1 MIKNLRKVIFIE
13 IICMCIICGNY
24 FGIMVISAAEITP
37 VPNRT
42 AAEDLSENVQSK
54 DEITEENKDMVNLE
68 NNDENTADDKI
79 VREIRPSDTAFVSV
93 ELIKETGDNNSGK
106 FTLDFN
112 LGDEAVD
119 GVEELALADVFCI
132 EGLDFSLSLEKLN
145 ESRVEFELSGLE
157 NKKYKYYIKFNPN
170 FSDNYSR
177 NIMNLLGVS
186 RDFIEFTHL
195 NWHKIF
201 YHLGI
206 IQSGI
211 RTKEALT
218 SIIQHYFDLHDISL
232 EEHVRKIVEV
242 EVEQKNQVGIKNVM
256 LGENFILGD
265 KVESFSNKFRVNIN
279 NLKLDEFH
287 QFLPNTKK
295 YRHLQELIR
304 FLLKDPLPYDVLLG
318 LHPDTKST
326 FILGKDNSSFLGWT
340 TLININSGKSQS
352 LNQIIIEGAS

>member
-1 MIKNLRKVIFIE
+1 MGTKKFSAKSDLNRFGFHQLVESIAEASSINLDELENTLIGESIFRFFTNPKINFPVGDIE
-13 IICMCIICGNY
+13 QLIIL
-24 FGIMVISAAEITP
+24 E
-37 VPNRT
+37 
-42 AAEDLSENVQSK
+42 EDGREVFQFLVNFLGLQGSSGPLPGSVL
-54 DEITEENKDMVNLE
+54 DEIAEEH
-68 NNDENTADDKI
+68 NNNPI
-79 VREIRPSDTAFVSV
+79 QSIY
-93 ELIKETGDNNSGK
+93 
-106 FTLDFN
+106 LDFFN
-112 LGDEAVD
+112 HHLIT
-119 GVEELALADVFCI
+119 VFHQI
-132 EGLDFSLSLEKLN
+132 W
-145 ESRVEFELSGLE
+145 R
-157 NKKYKYYIKFNPN
+157 KYKYYIKFNPN

>member
-1 MIKNLRKVIFIE
+1 MGTKKFSAKSDLNRFGFHQLVESIAEASSINLDELENTLIGESIFRFFTNPKINFPVGDIE
-13 IICMCIICGNY
+13 QLIIL
-24 FGIMVISAAEITP
+24 E
-37 VPNRT
+37 
-42 AAEDLSENVQSK
+42 EDEREVFQFLVNFLGLQGSSGPLPGSVL
-54 DEITEENKDMVNLE
+54 DEIAEEH
-68 NNDENTADDKI
+68 NNNPI
-79 VREIRPSDTAFVSV
+79 QSIY
-93 ELIKETGDNNSGK
+93 
-106 FTLDFN
+106 LDFFN
-112 LGDEAVD
+112 HHLIT
-119 GVEELALADVFCI
+119 VFHQI
-132 EGLDFSLSLEKLN
+132 W
-145 ESRVEFELSGLE
+145 R
-157 NKKYKYYIKFNPN
+157 KYKYYIKFNPN

>member
-1 MIKNLRKVIFIE
+1 MGTKKFSAKSDLNRFGFHQLVESIAEASSINLDELENTLIGESIFRFFTNPKINFPVGDIE
-13 IICMCIICGNY
+13 QLIIL
-24 FGIMVISAAEITP
+24 E
-37 VPNRT
+37 
-42 AAEDLSENVQSK
+42 EDGREVFQFLVNFLGLQGSSGPLPGSVL
-54 DEITEENKDMVNLE
+54 DEIAEEH
-68 NNDENTADDKI
+68 NNNPI
-79 VREIRPSDTAFVSV
+79 QSIY
-93 ELIKETGDNNSGK
+93 
-106 FTLDFN
+106 LDFFN
-112 LGDEAVD
+112 HHLIT
-119 GVEELALADVFCI
+119 VFHQI
-132 EGLDFSLSLEKLN
+132 W
-145 ESRVEFELSGLE
+145 R
-157 NKKYKYYIKFNPN
+157 KYKYYIKFNPN

-295 YRHLQELIR
+295 YRQLQELIR

>member
-1 MIKNLRKVIFIE
+1 MGTKKFSAKSDLNRFGFHQLVESIAEASSINLDELENTLTGESIFRFFTNPKINFPVGDIE
-13 IICMCIICGNY
+13 QLIIL
-24 FGIMVISAAEITP
+24 E
-37 VPNRT
+37 
-42 AAEDLSENVQSK
+42 EDGREVFQFFVNFLGLQGSSGPLPGSVL
-54 DEITEENKDMVNLE
+54 DEIAEEH
-68 NNDENTADDKI
+68 NNNPI
-79 VREIRPSDTAFVSV
+79 QSIY
-93 ELIKETGDNNSGK
+93 
-106 FTLDFN
+106 LDFFN
-112 LGDEAVD
+112 HHLIT
-119 GVEELALADVFCI
+119 LFHQI
-132 EGLDFSLSLEKLN
+132 W
-145 ESRVEFELSGLE
+145 R
-157 NKKYKYYIKFNPN
+157 KYKYYIKFNSN

-186 RDFIEFTHL
+186 RDFIKFTHL

-295 YRHLQELIR
+295 YRQLQELIR

>member
-1 MIKNLRKVIFIE
+1 MGTKKFSAKSDLNRFGFHQLVESIAEASSINLDELENTLIGESIFRFFTNPKINFPVGDIE
-13 IICMCIICGNY
+13 QLIIL
-24 FGIMVISAAEITP
+24 E
-37 VPNRT
+37 
-42 AAEDLSENVQSK
+42 EDGREVFQFLVNFLGLQGSSGPLPGSVL
-54 DEITEENKDMVNLE
+54 DEIAEEH
-68 NNDENTADDKI
+68 NNNPI
-79 VREIRPSDTAFVSV
+79 QSIY
-93 ELIKETGDNNSGK
+93 
-106 FTLDFN
+106 LDFFN
-112 LGDEAVD
+112 HHLIT
-119 GVEELALADVFCI
+119 LFHQI
-132 EGLDFSLSLEKLN
+132 W
-145 ESRVEFELSGLE
+145 R
-157 NKKYKYYIKFNPN
+157 KYKYYIKFNSN

-186 RDFIEFTHL
+186 RDFIKFTHL

-295 YRHLQELIR
+295 YRQLQELIR

-352 LNQIIIEGAS
+352 LNQIEGAS

>member
-1 MIKNLRKVIFIE
+1 MGTKKFSAKSDLNRFGFHQLVESIAEASSINLDELENTLIGESIFRFFTNPKINFPVGDIE
-13 IICMCIICGNY
+13 QLIIL
-24 FGIMVISAAEITP
+24 V
-37 VPNRT
+37 
-42 AAEDLSENVQSK
+42 EDGREVFQFLVNFLGLQGSSGPLPGSVL
-54 DEITEENKDMVNLE
+54 DEIAEEH
-68 NNDENTADDKI
+68 NNNPI
-79 VREIRPSDTAFVSV
+79 QSIY
-93 ELIKETGDNNSGK
+93 
-106 FTLDFN
+106 LDFFN
-112 LGDEAVD
+112 HHLIT
-119 GVEELALADVFCI
+119 VFHQI
-132 EGLDFSLSLEKLN
+132 W
-145 ESRVEFELSGLE
+145 R
-157 NKKYKYYIKFNPN
+157 KYKYYIKFNPN

-195 NWHKIF
+195 NWYKIF

-211 RTKEALT
+211 RTKEVLT

-242 EVEQKNQVGIKNVM
+242 EVEQKNQVGIRNVM

-295 YRHLQELIR
+295 YRQLQELIR

>member
-1 MIKNLRKVIFIE
+1 MGTKKFSAKSDLNRFGFHQLVESIAEASSINLDELENTLIGESIFRFFTNPKINFPVGDIE
-13 IICMCIICGNY
+13 QLIIL
-24 FGIMVISAAEITP
+24 E
-37 VPNRT
+37 
-42 AAEDLSENVQSK
+42 EDGREVFQFLVNFLGLQGSSGPLPGSVL
-54 DEITEENKDMVNLE
+54 DEIAEEHN
-68 NNDENTADDKI
+68 
-79 VREIRPSDTAFVSV
+79 
-93 ELIKETGDNNSGK
+93 NNSIQSIY
-106 FTLDFN
+106 LDFFN
-112 LGDEAVD
+112 HHLIT
-119 GVEELALADVFCI
+119 VFHQI
-132 EGLDFSLSLEKLN
+132 W
-145 ESRVEFELSGLE
+145 R
-157 NKKYKYYIKFNPN
+157 KYKYYIKFNPN

-242 EVEQKNQVGIKNVM
+242 EVEQKNQVGIRNVM

-295 YRHLQELIR
+295 YRQLQELIR

>member
-1 MIKNLRKVIFIE
+1 MGTKKFSAKSDLNRFGFHQLVESIAEASSINLDELENTLIGESIFRFFTNPKINFPVGDIE
-13 IICMCIICGNY
+13 QLIIL
-24 FGIMVISAAEITP
+24 E
-37 VPNRT
+37 
-42 AAEDLSENVQSK
+42 EDGREVFQFLVNFLGLQGSSGPLPGSVL
-54 DEITEENKDMVNLE
+54 DEIAEEH
-68 NNDENTADDKI
+68 NNNPI
-79 VREIRPSDTAFVSV
+79 QSIY
-93 ELIKETGDNNSGK
+93 
-106 FTLDFN
+106 LDFFN
-112 LGDEAVD
+112 HHLIT
-119 GVEELALADVFCI
+119 VFHQI
-132 EGLDFSLSLEKLN
+132 W
-145 ESRVEFELSGLE
+145 R
-157 NKKYKYYIKFNPN
+157 KYKYYIKFNSN

-186 RDFIEFTHL
+186 RDFIKFTHL

-242 EVEQKNQVGIKNVM
+242 EVEQKNQVGIRNVM

-295 YRHLQELIR
+295 YRQLQELIR

>member
-1 MIKNLRKVIFIE
+1 MGTKKFSAKSDLNRFGFHQLVESIAEASSINLDELENTLIGESIFRFFTNPKINFPVGDIE
-13 IICMCIICGNY
+13 QLIIL
-24 FGIMVISAAEITP
+24 E
-37 VPNRT
+37 
-42 AAEDLSENVQSK
+42 EDGREVFQFFVNFLGLQGSSGPLPGSVL
-54 DEITEENKDMVNLE
+54 DEIAEEH
-68 NNDENTADDKI
+68 NNNPI
-79 VREIRPSDTAFVSV
+79 QSIY
-93 ELIKETGDNNSGK
+93 
-106 FTLDFN
+106 LDFFN
-112 LGDEAVD
+112 HHLIT
-119 GVEELALADVFCI
+119 LFHQI
-132 EGLDFSLSLEKLN
+132 W
-145 ESRVEFELSGLE
+145 R
-157 NKKYKYYIKFNPN
+157 KYKYYIKFNSN

-295 YRHLQELIR
+295 YRQLQELIR

>member
-1 MIKNLRKVIFIE
+1 MGTKKFSAKSDLNRFGFHQLVESIAEASSINLDELENTLIGESIFRFFTNPKINFPVGDIE
-13 IICMCIICGNY
+13 QLIIL
-24 FGIMVISAAEITP
+24 E
-37 VPNRT
+37 
-42 AAEDLSENVQSK
+42 EDGREVFQFLVNFLGLQGSSGPLPGSVL
-54 DEITEENKDMVNLE
+54 DEIAEEH
-68 NNDENTADDKI
+68 NN
-79 VREIRPSDTAFVSV
+79 
-93 ELIKETGDNNSGK
+93 NNPIQSIY
-106 FTLDFN
+106 LDFFN
-112 LGDEAVD
+112 HHLIT
-119 GVEELALADVFCI
+119 LFHQI
-132 EGLDFSLSLEKLN
+132 W
-145 ESRVEFELSGLE
+145 R
-157 NKKYKYYIKFNPN
+157 KYKYYIKFNSN

-186 RDFIEFTHL
+186 RDFIKFTHL

-295 YRHLQELIR
+295 YRQLQELIR

>member
-1 MIKNLRKVIFIE
+1 MGTKKFSAKSDLNRFGFHQLVESIAEASSINLDELENTLIGESIFRFFTNPKINFPVGDIE
-13 IICMCIICGNY
+13 QLIIL
-24 FGIMVISAAEITP
+24 E
-37 VPNRT
+37 
-42 AAEDLSENVQSK
+42 EDGREVFQFFVNFLGLQGSSGPLPGSVL
-54 DEITEENKDMVNLE
+54 DEIAEEH
-68 NNDENTADDKI
+68 NNNPI
-79 VREIRPSDTAFVSV
+79 QSIY
-93 ELIKETGDNNSGK
+93 
-106 FTLDFN
+106 LDFFN
-112 LGDEAVD
+112 HHLIT
-119 GVEELALADVFCI
+119 VFHQI
-132 EGLDFSLSLEKLN
+132 W
-145 ESRVEFELSGLE
+145 R
-157 NKKYKYYIKFNPN
+157 KYKYYIKFNSN
-170 FSDNYSR
+170 FYDNYSR

-186 RDFIEFTHL
+186 RDFIKFTHL

-242 EVEQKNQVGIKNVM
+242 EVGQKNQVGIKNVM

-295 YRHLQELIR
+295 YRQLQELIR

>member
-1 MIKNLRKVIFIE
+1 MGTKKFSAKSDLNRFGFHQLVESLAEASSINLDELENTLIGESIFRFFTNPKINFPVGDIE
-13 IICMCIICGNY
+13 QLIIL
-24 FGIMVISAAEITP
+24 E
-37 VPNRT
+37 
-42 AAEDLSENVQSK
+42 EDGREVFQFFVNFLGLQGSSGPLPGSVL
-54 DEITEENKDMVNLE
+54 DEIAEEH
-68 NNDENTADDKI
+68 NNNPI
-79 VREIRPSDTAFVSV
+79 QSIY
-93 ELIKETGDNNSGK
+93 
-106 FTLDFN
+106 LDFFN
-112 LGDEAVD
+112 HHLIT
-119 GVEELALADVFCI
+119 VFHQI
-132 EGLDFSLSLEKLN
+132 W
-145 ESRVEFELSGLE
+145 R
-157 NKKYKYYIKFNPN
+157 KYKYYIKFNSN

-186 RDFIEFTHL
+186 RDFIKFTHL

-211 RTKEALT
+211 RTKEALM
-218 SIIQHYFDLHDISL
+218 SVIQHYFDLHDISL

>member
-1 MIKNLRKVIFIE
+1 MGTKKFSAKSDLNRFGFHQLVESIAEASSINLDELENTLIGESIFRFFTNPKINFPVGDIE
-13 IICMCIICGNY
+13 QLIIL
-24 FGIMVISAAEITP
+24 E
-37 VPNRT
+37 
-42 AAEDLSENVQSK
+42 EDGREVFQFLVNFLGLQGSSGPLPGSVL
-54 DEITEENKDMVNLE
+54 DEIAEEH
-68 NNDENTADDKI
+68 NNNPI
-79 VREIRPSDTAFVSV
+79 QSIY
-93 ELIKETGDNNSGK
+93 
-106 FTLDFN
+106 LDFFN
-112 LGDEAVD
+112 HHLIT
-119 GVEELALADVFCI
+119 VFHQI
-132 EGLDFSLSLEKLN
+132 W
-145 ESRVEFELSGLE
+145 R
-157 NKKYKYYIKFNPN
+157 KYKYYIKFNSN

-186 RDFIEFTHL
+186 RDFIKFTHL

-295 YRHLQELIR
+295 YRQLQELIR

>member
-1 MIKNLRKVIFIE
+1 MGTKKFSAKSDLNRFGFHQLVESIAEASSINLDELENTLIGESIFRFFTNPKINFPVGDIE
-13 IICMCIICGNY
+13 QLIIL
-24 FGIMVISAAEITP
+24 E
-37 VPNRT
+37 
-42 AAEDLSENVQSK
+42 EDGREVFQFLVNFLGLQGSSGPLPGSVL
-54 DEITEENKDMVNLE
+54 DEIAEEH
-68 NNDENTADDKI
+68 NNNPI
-79 VREIRPSDTAFVSV
+79 QSIY
-93 ELIKETGDNNSGK
+93 
-106 FTLDFN
+106 LDFFN
-112 LGDEAVD
+112 HHLIT
-119 GVEELALADVFCI
+119 LFHQI
-132 EGLDFSLSLEKLN
+132 W
-145 ESRVEFELSGLE
+145 R
-157 NKKYKYYIKFNPN
+157 KYKYYIKFNPN

-279 NLKLDEFH
+279 NLNLDEFH
-287 QFLPNTKK
+287 QFLPNTNK
-295 YRHLQELIR
+295 YRQLQELIR

-318 LHPDTKST
+318 LHPNTKST

>member
-1 MIKNLRKVIFIE
+1 MGTKKFSAKSDLNRFGFHQLVESIAEASSINLDELENTLIGESIFRFFTNPKINFPVGDIE
-13 IICMCIICGNY
+13 QLIIL
-24 FGIMVISAAEITP
+24 E
-37 VPNRT
+37 
-42 AAEDLSENVQSK
+42 EDGREVFQFFVNFLGLQGSSGPLPGSVL
-54 DEITEENKDMVNLE
+54 DEIAEEH
-68 NNDENTADDKI
+68 NNNPI
-79 VREIRPSDTAFVSV
+79 QSIY
-93 ELIKETGDNNSGK
+93 
-106 FTLDFN
+106 LDFFN
-112 LGDEAVD
+112 HHLIT
-119 GVEELALADVFCI
+119 VFHKI
-132 EGLDFSLSLEKLN
+132 W
-145 ESRVEFELSGLE
+145 R
-157 NKKYKYYIKFNPN
+157 KYKYYIKFNSN
-170 FSDNYSR
+170 FYDNYSR

-186 RDFIEFTHL
+186 RDFIKFTHL

-279 NLKLDEFH
+279 NLNLDEFH

-295 YRHLQELIR
+295 YRQLQELIR

-318 LHPDTKST
+318 LHPNTKST

>member
-1 MIKNLRKVIFIE
+1 MGTKKFSAKSDLNRFGFHQLVESIAEASSINLDELENTLIGESIFRFFTNPKINFPVGDIE
-13 IICMCIICGNY
+13 QLIIL
-24 FGIMVISAAEITP
+24 E
-37 VPNRT
+37 
-42 AAEDLSENVQSK
+42 EDGREVFQFLVNFLGLQGSSGPLPGSVL
-54 DEITEENKDMVNLE
+54 DEIAEEH
-68 NNDENTADDKI
+68 NNNPI
-79 VREIRPSDTAFVSV
+79 QSIY
-93 ELIKETGDNNSGK
+93 
-106 FTLDFN
+106 LDFFN
-112 LGDEAVD
+112 HHLIT
-119 GVEELALADVFCI
+119 VFHQI
-132 EGLDFSLSLEKLN
+132 W
-145 ESRVEFELSGLE
+145 R
-157 NKKYKYYIKFNPN
+157 KYKYYIKFNSN
-170 FSDNYSR
+170 FYDNYSR

-186 RDFIEFTHL
+186 RDFIKFTHL

-279 NLKLDEFH
+279 NLNLDEFH

-295 YRHLQELIR
+295 YRQLQELIR

>member
-1 MIKNLRKVIFIE
+1 MGTKKFSAKSDLNRFGFHQLVESIAEASSINLDELENTLIGESIFRFFTNPKINFPVGDIE
-13 IICMCIICGNY
+13 QLIIL
-24 FGIMVISAAEITP
+24 E
-37 VPNRT
+37 
-42 AAEDLSENVQSK
+42 EDGREVFQFLVNFLGLQGSSGPLPGSVL
-54 DEITEENKDMVNLE
+54 DEIAEEH
-68 NNDENTADDKI
+68 NNNPI
-79 VREIRPSDTAFVSV
+79 QSIY
-93 ELIKETGDNNSGK
+93 
-106 FTLDFN
+106 LDFFN
-112 LGDEAVD
+112 HHLIT
-119 GVEELALADVFCI
+119 VFHQI
-132 EGLDFSLSLEKLN
+132 W
-145 ESRVEFELSGLE
+145 R
-157 NKKYKYYIKFNPN
+157 KYKYYIKFNSN

-186 RDFIEFTHL
+186 RDFIKFTHL

-279 NLKLDEFH
+279 NLNLDEFH

-295 YRHLQELIR
+295 YRQLQELIR

-352 LNQIIIEGAS
+352 LNQIVIEGAS

>member
-1 MIKNLRKVIFIE
+1 MGTKKFSAKSDLNRFGFHQLVESIAEASSINLDELENTLIGESIFRFFTNPKINFPVGDIE
-13 IICMCIICGNY
+13 QLIIL
-24 FGIMVISAAEITP
+24 E
-37 VPNRT
+37 
-42 AAEDLSENVQSK
+42 EDEREVFQFLVNFLGLQGSSGPLPGSVL
-54 DEITEENKDMVNLE
+54 DEIAEEH
-68 NNDENTADDKI
+68 NNNPI
-79 VREIRPSDTAFVSV
+79 QSIY
-93 ELIKETGDNNSGK
+93 
-106 FTLDFN
+106 LDFFN
-112 LGDEAVD
+112 HHLIT
-119 GVEELALADVFCI
+119 VFHQI
-132 EGLDFSLSLEKLN
+132 W
-145 ESRVEFELSGLE
+145 R
-157 NKKYKYYIKFNPN
+157 KYKYYIKFNSN

-242 EVEQKNQVGIKNVM
+242 EVEQKNQVGIKNIM

>member
-1 MIKNLRKVIFIE
+1 MGTKKFSAKSDLNRFGFHQLVESIAEASSINLDELENTLIGESIFRFFTNPKINFPVGDIE
-13 IICMCIICGNY
+13 QLIIL
-24 FGIMVISAAEITP
+24 E
-37 VPNRT
+37 
-42 AAEDLSENVQSK
+42 EDGREVFQFLVNFLGLQGSSGPLPGSVL
-54 DEITEENKDMVNLE
+54 DEIAEEH
-68 NNDENTADDKI
+68 NNNPI
-79 VREIRPSDTAFVSV
+79 QSIY
-93 ELIKETGDNNSGK
+93 
-106 FTLDFN
+106 LDFFN
-112 LGDEAVD
+112 HQLITV
-119 GVEELALADVFCI
+119 LHQI
-132 EGLDFSLSLEKLN
+132 W
-145 ESRVEFELSGLE
+145 R
-157 NKKYKYYIKFNPN
+157 KYKYYIKFNPN

>member
-1 MIKNLRKVIFIE
+1 MGTKKFSAKSDLNRFGFHQLVESIAEASSINLDELENTLIGESIFRFFTNPKINFPVGDIE
-13 IICMCIICGNY
+13 QLIIL
-24 FGIMVISAAEITP
+24 E
-37 VPNRT
+37 
-42 AAEDLSENVQSK
+42 EDGREVFQFLVNFLGLQGSSGPLPGSVL
-54 DEITEENKDMVNLE
+54 DEIAEEH
-68 NNDENTADDKI
+68 NNNPI
-79 VREIRPSDTAFVSV
+79 QSIY
-93 ELIKETGDNNSGK
+93 
-106 FTLDFN
+106 LDFFN
-112 LGDEAVD
+112 HHLIT
-119 GVEELALADVFCI
+119 VFHQI
-132 EGLDFSLSLEKLN
+132 W
-145 ESRVEFELSGLE
+145 R
-157 NKKYKYYIKFNPN
+157 KYKYYIKFNSN

-186 RDFIEFTHL
+186 RDFIKFTHL

-295 YRHLQELIR
+295 YRQLQELIR
-304 FLLKDPLPYDVLLG
+304 FLIKYPVHYYFLLVL
-318 LHPDTKST
+318 HKYTKSK
-326 FILGKDNSSFLGWT
+326 FILVKDNSSFLGWT

>member
-1 MIKNLRKVIFIE
+1 MGTKKFSAKSDLNRFGFHQLVESIAEASSINLDELENTLIGESIFRFFTNPKINFPVGDIE
-13 IICMCIICGNY
+13 QLIIL
-24 FGIMVISAAEITP
+24 E
-37 VPNRT
+37 
-42 AAEDLSENVQSK
+42 EDGREVFQFFVNFLGLQGSSGPLPGSVL
-54 DEITEENKDMVNLE
+54 DEIAEEH
-68 NNDENTADDKI
+68 NNNPI
-79 VREIRPSDTAFVSV
+79 QSIY
-93 ELIKETGDNNSGK
+93 
-106 FTLDFN
+106 LDFFN
-112 LGDEAVD
+112 HHLIT
-119 GVEELALADVFCI
+119 LFHQI
-132 EGLDFSLSLEKLN
+132 W
-145 ESRVEFELSGLE
+145 R
-157 NKKYKYYIKFNPN
+157 KYKYYIKFNSN

-195 NWHKIF
+195 NWYKIF

-279 NLKLDEFH
+279 NLNLDEFH

>member
-1 MIKNLRKVIFIE
+1 MGTKKFSAKSDLNRFGFHQLVESIAEASSINLDELENTLIGESIFRFFTNPKINFPVGDIE
-13 IICMCIICGNY
+13 QLIIL
-24 FGIMVISAAEITP
+24 E
-37 VPNRT
+37 
-42 AAEDLSENVQSK
+42 EDGREVFQFLVNFLGLQGSSGPLPGSVL
-54 DEITEENKDMVNLE
+54 DEIAEEH
-68 NNDENTADDKI
+68 NNNPI
-79 VREIRPSDTAFVSV
+79 QSIY
-93 ELIKETGDNNSGK
+93 
-106 FTLDFN
+106 LDFFN
-112 LGDEAVD
+112 HHLIT
-119 GVEELALADVFCI
+119 LFHQI
-132 EGLDFSLSLEKLN
+132 W
-145 ESRVEFELSGLE
+145 R
-157 NKKYKYYIKFNPN
+157 KYKYYIKFNSN

-186 RDFIEFTHL
+186 RDFIKFTHL

-295 YRHLQELIR
+295 YRQLQELIR

>member
-1 MIKNLRKVIFIE
+1 MGTKKFSAKSDLNRFGFHQLVESIAEASSINLDELENTLIGESIFRFFTNPKINFPVGDIE
-13 IICMCIICGNY
+13 QLIIL
-24 FGIMVISAAEITP
+24 E
-37 VPNRT
+37 
-42 AAEDLSENVQSK
+42 EDGREVFQFLVNFLGLQGSSGPLPGSVL
-54 DEITEENKDMVNLE
+54 DEIAEEH
-68 NNDENTADDKI
+68 NNNPI
-79 VREIRPSDTAFVSV
+79 QSIY
-93 ELIKETGDNNSGK
+93 
-106 FTLDFN
+106 LDFFN
-112 LGDEAVD
+112 HHLIT
-119 GVEELALADVFCI
+119 VFHQI
-132 EGLDFSLSLEKLN
+132 W
-145 ESRVEFELSGLE
+145 R
-157 NKKYKYYIKFNPN
+157 KYKYYIKFNSN

-242 EVEQKNQVGIKNVM
+242 EVEQKNQVGIKNIM

>member
-1 MIKNLRKVIFIE
+1 MGTKKFSAKSDLNRFGFHQLVESIAEASSINLDELENTLIGESIFRFFTNPKINFPVGDIE
-13 IICMCIICGNY
+13 QLIIL
-24 FGIMVISAAEITP
+24 E
-37 VPNRT
+37 
-42 AAEDLSENVQSK
+42 EDGREVFQFFVNFLGLQGSSGPLPGSVL
-54 DEITEENKDMVNLE
+54 DEIAEEH
-68 NNDENTADDKI
+68 NNNPI
-79 VREIRPSDTAFVSV
+79 QSIY
-93 ELIKETGDNNSGK
+93 
-106 FTLDFN
+106 LDFFN
-112 LGDEAVD
+112 HHLIT
-119 GVEELALADVFCI
+119 LFHQI
-132 EGLDFSLSLEKLN
+132 W
-145 ESRVEFELSGLE
+145 R
-157 NKKYKYYIKFNPN
+157 KYKYYIKFNSN

-186 RDFIEFTHL
+186 RDFIKFTHL

-279 NLKLDEFH
+279 NLNLDEFH
-287 QFLPNTKK
+287 QFLPNTNK
-295 YRHLQELIR
+295 YRQLQELIR

-318 LHPDTKST
+318 LHPNTKST

>member
-1 MIKNLRKVIFIE
+1 MGTKKFSAKSDLNRFGFHQLVESIAEASSINLDELENTLIGESIFRFFTNPKINFPVGDIE
-13 IICMCIICGNY
+13 QLIIL
-24 FGIMVISAAEITP
+24 E
-37 VPNRT
+37 
-42 AAEDLSENVQSK
+42 EDGREVFQFLVNFLGLQGSSGPLPGSVL
-54 DEITEENKDMVNLE
+54 DEIAEEH
-68 NNDENTADDKI
+68 NNNPI
-79 VREIRPSDTAFVSV
+79 QSIY
-93 ELIKETGDNNSGK
+93 
-106 FTLDFN
+106 LDFFN
-112 LGDEAVD
+112 HHLIT
-119 GVEELALADVFCI
+119 VFHQI
-132 EGLDFSLSLEKLN
+132 W
-145 ESRVEFELSGLE
+145 R
-157 NKKYKYYIKFNPN
+157 KYKYYIKFNPN

-242 EVEQKNQVGIKNVM
+242 EVEQKNQVGIKNVV

>member
-1 MIKNLRKVIFIE
+1 MGTKKFSAKSDLNRFGFHQLVESIAEASSINLDELENTLIGESIFRFFTNPKINFPVGDIE
-13 IICMCIICGNY
+13 QLIIL
-24 FGIMVISAAEITP
+24 E
-37 VPNRT
+37 
-42 AAEDLSENVQSK
+42 EDGREVFQFLVNFLGLQGSSGPLPGSVL
-54 DEITEENKDMVNLE
+54 DEIAEEH
-68 NNDENTADDKI
+68 NNNPI
-79 VREIRPSDTAFVSV
+79 QSIY
-93 ELIKETGDNNSGK
+93 
-106 FTLDFN
+106 LDFFN
-112 LGDEAVD
+112 HHLIT
-119 GVEELALADVFCI
+119 VFHQI
-132 EGLDFSLSLEKLN
+132 W
-145 ESRVEFELSGLE
+145 R
-157 NKKYKYYIKFNPN
+157 KYKYYIKFNPN

-295 YRHLQELIR
+295 YRQLQELIR
-304 FLLKDPLPYDVLLG
+304 FLLKDPLSYDVLLG

>member
-1 MIKNLRKVIFIE
+1 MLSQSQRHLDELENTLIGESIFRFFTNPKINFPVGDIE
-13 IICMCIICGNY
+13 QLIIL
-24 FGIMVISAAEITP
+24 E
-37 VPNRT
+37 
-42 AAEDLSENVQSK
+42 EDGREVFQFLVNFLGLQGSSGPLPGSVL
-54 DEITEENKDMVNLE
+54 DEIAEEH
-68 NNDENTADDKI
+68 NNNPI
-79 VREIRPSDTAFVSV
+79 QSIY
-93 ELIKETGDNNSGK
+93 
-106 FTLDFN
+106 LDFFN
-112 LGDEAVD
+112 HHLIT
-119 GVEELALADVFCI
+119 LFHQI
-132 EGLDFSLSLEKLN
+132 W
-145 ESRVEFELSGLE
+145 R
-157 NKKYKYYIKFNPN
+157 KYKYYIKFNSN

-186 RDFIEFTHL
+186 RDFIKFTHL

-295 YRHLQELIR
+295 YKHLQELIR

>member
-1 MIKNLRKVIFIE
+1 MGTKKFSAKSDLNR
-13 IICMCIICGNY
+13 
-24 FGIMVISAAEITP
+24 FGFHQ
-37 VPNRT
+37 
-42 AAEDLSENVQSK
+42 L
-54 DEITEENKDMVNLE
+54 
-68 NNDENTADDKI
+68 
-79 VREIRPSDTAFVSV
+79 V
-93 ELIKETGDNNSGK
+93 ELIAEASSINLDELENTLIGESIFRFFTNPKINFPVGDIEQLIILEEDGREVFQFLVNFLGLQGSSGPLPGSVLDEIAEEHNNNPIQSIY
-106 FTLDFN
+106 LDFFN
-112 LGDEAVD
+112 HHLIT
-119 GVEELALADVFCI
+119 VFHQI
-132 EGLDFSLSLEKLN
+132 W
-145 ESRVEFELSGLE
+145 R
-157 NKKYKYYIKFNPN
+157 KYKYYIKFNSN

-186 RDFIEFTHL
+186 RDFIKFTHL

>member
-1 MIKNLRKVIFIE
+1 MGTKKFSAKSDLNRFGFHQLVESIAEASSINLDELENTLIGESIFRFFTNPKINFPVGDIE
-13 IICMCIICGNY
+13 QLIIL
-24 FGIMVISAAEITP
+24 E
-37 VPNRT
+37 
-42 AAEDLSENVQSK
+42 EDGREVFQFLVNFLGLQGSSGPLPGSVL
-54 DEITEENKDMVNLE
+54 DEIAEEH
-68 NNDENTADDKI
+68 NNNPI
-79 VREIRPSDTAFVSV
+79 QSIY
-93 ELIKETGDNNSGK
+93 
-106 FTLDFN
+106 LDFFN
-112 LGDEAVD
+112 HHLIT
-119 GVEELALADVFCI
+119 LFHQI
-132 EGLDFSLSLEKLN
+132 W
-145 ESRVEFELSGLE
+145 R
-157 NKKYKYYIKFNPN
+157 KYKYYIKFNSN
-170 FSDNYSR
+170 FYDNYSR

-186 RDFIEFTHL
+186 RDFIKFTHL

-279 NLKLDEFH
+279 NLNLDEFH

-295 YRHLQELIR
+295 YRQLQELIR

>member
-1 MIKNLRKVIFIE
+1 MGTKKFSAKSDLNRFGFHQLVESIAEASSINLDELENTLIGESIFRFFTNPKINFPVGDIE
-13 IICMCIICGNY
+13 QLIIL
-24 FGIMVISAAEITP
+24 E
-37 VPNRT
+37 
-42 AAEDLSENVQSK
+42 EDGREVFQFLVNFLGLQGSSGPLPGSVL
-54 DEITEENKDMVNLE
+54 DEIAEEH
-68 NNDENTADDKI
+68 NNNPI
-79 VREIRPSDTAFVSV
+79 QSIY
-93 ELIKETGDNNSGK
+93 
-106 FTLDFN
+106 LDFFN
-112 LGDEAVD
+112 HHLIT
-119 GVEELALADVFCI
+119 LFHQI
-132 EGLDFSLSLEKLN
+132 W
-145 ESRVEFELSGLE
+145 R
-157 NKKYKYYIKFNPN
+157 KYKYYIKFNPN

-265 KVESFSNKFRVNIN
+265 KIESFSNKFRVNIN

-295 YRHLQELIR
+295 YRQLQELIR

>member
-1 MIKNLRKVIFIE
+1 MGTKKFSAKSDLNRFGFHQLVESIAEASSINLDELENTLIGESIFRFFTNPKINFPVGDIE
-13 IICMCIICGNY
+13 QLIIL
-24 FGIMVISAAEITP
+24 E
-37 VPNRT
+37 
-42 AAEDLSENVQSK
+42 EDGREVFQFFVNFLGLQGSSGPLPGSVL
-54 DEITEENKDMVNLE
+54 DEIAEEH
-68 NNDENTADDKI
+68 NNNPI
-79 VREIRPSDTAFVSV
+79 QSIY
-93 ELIKETGDNNSGK
+93 
-106 FTLDFN
+106 LDFFN
-112 LGDEAVD
+112 HHLIT
-119 GVEELALADVFCI
+119 LFHQI
-132 EGLDFSLSLEKLN
+132 W
-145 ESRVEFELSGLE
+145 R
-157 NKKYKYYIKFNPN
+157 KYKYYIKFNSN

-195 NWHKIF
+195 NWYKIF

-279 NLKLDEFH
+279 NLNLDEFH

-295 YRHLQELIR
+295 YRQLQELIR